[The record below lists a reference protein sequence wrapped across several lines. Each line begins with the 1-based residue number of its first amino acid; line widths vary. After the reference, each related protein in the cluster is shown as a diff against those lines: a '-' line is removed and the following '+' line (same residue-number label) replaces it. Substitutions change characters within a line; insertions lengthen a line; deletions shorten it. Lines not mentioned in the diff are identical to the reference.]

1 MKSSEVNRPELPGS
15 LGKAHVRRNGRIVEP
30 MHSYVE
36 T

>member
-15 LGKAHVRRNGRIVEP
+15 LGKAHVRRNGKIVETVRR
-30 MHSYVE
+30 YVE